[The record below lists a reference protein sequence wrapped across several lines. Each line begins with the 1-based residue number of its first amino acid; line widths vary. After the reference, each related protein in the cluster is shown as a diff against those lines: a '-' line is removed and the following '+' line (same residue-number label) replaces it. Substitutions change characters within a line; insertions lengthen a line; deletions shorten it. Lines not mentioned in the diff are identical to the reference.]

1 METLI
6 DKVNREFKQRQEEA
20 EQEETK
26 DIIATLVAEAIVK
39 GPGILIR
46 YTFCICA
53 ILSSL
58 KYLNIIKF

>member
-6 DKVNREFKQRQEEA
+6 DKVHREFKQRQEEA
-20 EQEETK
+20 DREETK
-26 DIIATLVAEAIVK
+26 DIIATLIAEAIVK
-39 GPGILIR
+39 GPGIFIK
-46 YTFCICA
+46 YTFYICA